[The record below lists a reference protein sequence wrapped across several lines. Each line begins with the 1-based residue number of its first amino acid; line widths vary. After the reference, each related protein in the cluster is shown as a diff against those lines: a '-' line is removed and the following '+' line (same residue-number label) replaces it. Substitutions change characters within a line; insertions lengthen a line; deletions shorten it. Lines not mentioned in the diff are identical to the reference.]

1 MSPSEIRQAVEWACI
16 LEATAQKP
24 GNVHPRASFADLDYL
39 DFVRAALASSEPLS
53 IAYLIGVGEAVLDV
67 VKATQSASR
76 SNVNLGIALLLAPL
90 CAAAGSH
97 DQTPISVPTLE
108 QELQWELEALSIVDA
123 KQAFEAIRRA
133 VPGGLGTAPAQDVH
147 NYPTISLLDAMKL
160 AADRDSIAR
169 QYANGFQDVFDVGLA
184 AISDAVQMD
193 LSWERV
199 VIRCHL
205 AFMAAIPDT
214 LIGRKLGAETALESQ
229 RRAQVVLDRNCGA
242 EAVEELDAWLR
253 ADGNKRNPGAS
264 ADLTAASLFVAAV
277 TGVFPPQ
284 KHSASRRG

>member
-1 MSPSEIRQAVEWACI
+1 
-16 LEATAQKP
+16 
-24 GNVHPRASFADLDYL
+24 
-39 DFVRAALASSEPLS
+39 
-53 IAYLIGVGEAVLDV
+53 
-67 VKATQSASR
+67 
-76 SNVNLGIALLLAPL
+76 
-90 CAAAGSH
+90 
-97 DQTPISVPTLE
+97 
-108 QELQWELEALSIVDA
+108 
-123 KQAFEAIRRA
+123 
-133 VPGGLGTAPAQDVH
+133 
-147 NYPTISLLDAMKL
+147 
-160 AADRDSIAR
+160 
-169 QYANGFQDVFDVGLA
+169 
-184 AISDAVQMD
+184 
-193 LSWERV
+193 